1 MKYPA
6 LMLAVAGE
14 VWALERSK
22 LEAITQFLLF
32 KADGGMFGEDE
43 IQARAAGARQGQRG
57 GAPPDSSGGIGVL
70 PIYGV
75 MAQRMNLIT
84 HASGGTSMEQ
94 VAADFRTML
103 ADPAIKAIILDID
116 SPGGTV
122 SGTTEL
128 ATEIYNS
135 RGVKPIIAQV
145 NSTAASGAYWIAS
158 QADEIAVTPSGQAGS
173 IGVYTIHEDMSKA
186 LEKQGVKET
195 IIKAGKYKMI
205 APESQ
210 PLSEEAHGIIQ
221 ARVNE
226 AQAMFTR
233 AVARGRN
240 VSVSKVNDTFGQGLM
255 FGAQELVNRGMA
267 DRVSSLAA
275 TCARFGADPHPV
287 VTANTSAGR
296 HFADMR
302 ASLDDMHKVLRTT
315 R

>member
-1 MKYPA
+1 MKYAA
-6 LMLAVAGE
+6 LMVACAGE
-14 VWALERSK
+14 CWALEQTK
-22 LEAITQFLLF
+22 LEAITSLLLF
-32 KADGGMFGEDE
+32 KAAGGQFSEAE
-43 IQARAAGARQGQRG
+43 IEARVAGGRQGQRG
-57 GAPPDSSGGIGVL
+57 GAPDRGGSIGVL

-94 VAADFRTML
+94 VATDFRTML
-103 ADPAIKAIILDID
+103 ADPSIKAIILDVD

-173 IGVYTIHEDMSKA
+173 IGVYTVHEDISKA
-186 LEKQGVKET
+186 LEQKGVKET

-210 PLSEEAHGIIQ
+210 PLSEEAHGIMQ

-226 AQAMFTR
+226 SHAAFVKD
-233 AVARGRN
+233 VARGRG
-240 VSVSKVNDTFGQGLM
+240 VARATVTDRFGQGLM
-255 FGAQELVNRGMA
+255 FGAQELLNRGMA
-267 DRVSSLAA
+267 DRVA
-275 TCARFGADPHPV
+275 TLPQTLERFGATVNPIAA
-287 VTANTSAGR
+287 ANTSGTR
-296 HFADMR
+296 DFAEMR
-302 ASLDDMHKVLRTT
+302 ASLADIRKHLRL

>member
-43 IQARAAGARQGQRG
+43 IQARTAGARQGQRG
-57 GAPPDSSGGIGVL
+57 GAAPDSGGGIGVL

-210 PLSEEAHGIIQ
+210 PLSEEAHGIMQ

-226 AQAMFTR
+226 SHAAFVKD
-233 AVARGRN
+233 VARGRG
-240 VSVSKVNDTFGQGLM
+240 VAPATVTDRFGQGLM
-255 FGAQELVNRGMA
+255 FGAQELVSRGMV
-267 DRVSSLAA
+267 DRVA
-275 TCARFGADPHPV
+275 TLPQTLERFGVSVHPV
-287 VTANTSAGR
+287 ATANTSPSR
-296 HFADMR
+296 HFAEIR
-302 ASLDDMHKVLRTT
+302 ASLDDLHKHLRL